1 LAQTYKQKINIMELE
16 NHKEETTADKL
27 ADKIAANLFLNKL
40 VTVTQ
45 ANGIYYQVKKILLE
59 DMLRSK

>member
-1 LAQTYKQKINIMELE
+1 MELE
-16 NHKEETTADKL
+16 NYKEENTADKL
-27 ADKIAANLFLNKL
+27 ADKIAAKLFLNKL

>member
-1 LAQTYKQKINIMELE
+1 MIQIQ
-16 NHKEETTADKL
+16 NHKEEITADKL
-27 ADKIAANLFLNKL
+27 ADKIAAKLFLNKL

>member
-1 LAQTYKQKINIMELE
+1 MIQIQ
-16 NHKEETTADKL
+16 NHKEENAADKL
-27 ADKIAANLFLNKL
+27 ADKIAGKLFFNKL

-59 DMLRSK
+59 DMLKNKK

>member
-1 LAQTYKQKINIMELE
+1 MELE
-16 NHKEETTADKL
+16 NHKEENTADKL
-27 ADKIAANLFLNKL
+27 ADKIAAKLFLNKL

-45 ANGIYYQVKKILLE
+45 ANGIYYQAKKILLE